1 MSETTRSRRHDD
13 EAGRFVVR
21 ARRLADLSQRDLAVR
36 IGVSASTVSRIES
49 GLTVPSIELFERI
62 LALAGLRLAV
72 VDAAGNRVA
81 PAPADA
87 VRDNQGRRFPAHLDV
102 DPPDQV
108 PRERD
113 VWPRY
118 DRLEARAWYRQR
130 TLRDRLTEGVPLRER
145 PVDHPTEDELQL
157 RRRLMRGRQPRVDA
171 PPCPEPVCECP
182 DACFEALCV
191 ADCTC
196 QCEPQ
201 RNRLGLLLVRDD
213 TVLHVPARSGEDDA
227 AS

>member
-1 MSETTRSRRHDD
+1 M
-13 EAGRFVVR
+13 
-21 ARRLADLSQRDLAVR
+21 
-36 IGVSASTVSRIES
+36 GVSASTVSRIES
-49 GLTVPSIELFERI
+49 GRTIPSIELFERI

-72 VDAAGNRVA
+72 LDAVGNEVA

-102 DPPDQV
+102 DPPDRV

-113 VWPRY
+113 LWPRY
-118 DRLEARAWYRQR
+118 DRLEARAWYRHR
-130 TLRDRLTEGVPLRER
+130 AFRDRLTEEAPQRQR
-145 PVDHPTEDELQL
+145 PADHPTEDELKV
-157 RRRLMRGRQPRVDA
+157 RRLLIRGRQPRVDA
-171 PPCPEPVCECP
+171 PPRPEPACECP

-191 ADCTC
+191 TGCPC

-201 RNRLGLLLVRDD
+201 RNRLGLPLHRDD
-213 TVLHVPARSGEDDA
+213 TALHRPARTAEDDA